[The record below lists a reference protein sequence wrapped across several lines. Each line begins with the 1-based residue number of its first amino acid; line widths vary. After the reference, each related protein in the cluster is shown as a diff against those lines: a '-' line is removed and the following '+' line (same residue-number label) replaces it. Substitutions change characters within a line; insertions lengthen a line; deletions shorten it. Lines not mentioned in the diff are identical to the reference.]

1 MISTQDLTDQ
11 ILDYLGTWASDYS
24 IDGIIGDI
32 FEQYPDIESIDDID
46 ADDFTE
52 ILKGREL

>member
-1 MISTQDLTDQ
+1 MISTQELTEQ
-11 ILDYLGTWASDYS
+11 IRDYLGTWASDYS
-24 IDGIIGDI
+24 IDGIVGDI
-32 FEQYPDIESIDDID
+32 LERYPDIRSIDDID

>member
-1 MISTQDLTDQ
+1 MISTQNLTNQ
-11 ILDYLGTWASDYS
+11 ILDYLGTYASDYS
-24 IDGIIGDI
+24 INGIIEDI

-46 ADDFTE
+46 ADEFTE